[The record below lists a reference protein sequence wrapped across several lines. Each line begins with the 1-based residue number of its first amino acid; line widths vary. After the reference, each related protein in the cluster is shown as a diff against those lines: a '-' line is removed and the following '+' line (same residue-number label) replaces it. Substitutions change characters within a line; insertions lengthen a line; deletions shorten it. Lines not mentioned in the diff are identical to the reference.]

1 MNSKVPE
8 IMKKVTNLHF
18 IGIGGVNMYALAL
31 ACRKDGYKV
40 TGSDI
45 SEGDFTKKLIDMGV
59 DVKYGH
65 AEENLG
71 DAEAVVYNAAI
82 NPDNPE
88 IKAALAK
95 KIPLIYRADLLG
107 YLMSKYKI
115 RIGISGCYGKSTT
128 TSMLSHI
135 LIKSGIDPTVMS
147 GAETD
152 EMSGSFRFGEGEV
165 FVYEACE
172 YKNSFL
178 HTNPTVS
185 VVLNIDYDHADYF
198 ESVEEITKSFDEFSK
213 LPYVNNEK
221 NPVVILNVD
230 DERLLD
236 MSKEL
241 PFSVTFGVYNRDADY
256 VAANFTQ
263 KDGYYTFEIHK
274 NGLNEGTLELTVPG
288 KHNMYNA
295 LAAYAAADA
304 CGVGTEE
311 AIDALSDFDGTKR
324 RFEYVGSYNGAFVYI
339 DYAHHPSE
347 IEAVINTART
357 MTKKR
362 VIVVFE
368 PHTYSRTKA
377 LYDDFIRVL
386 SMADSVILTDIY
398 PARETDNLGMS
409 SEKMSMDIKGACYA
423 PVYDSAVSM
432 ARTESEKGD
441 IILVLGAGTVYKIG
455 KKIVKED

>member
-1 MNSKVPE
+1 MNSKVPD
-8 IMKKVTNLHF
+8 IMKKVTNIHF
-18 IGIGGVNMYALAL
+18 IGIGGVNMYALAI
-31 ACRKDGYKV
+31 ACKKEGYQV

-45 SEGDFTKKLIDMGV
+45 SEGTFTKRLVNMGI
-59 DVKYGH
+59 DVKIGH
-65 AEENLG
+65 APENLG
-71 DAEAVVYNAAI
+71 NAEAVVYTAAI
-82 NPDNPE
+82 SPDNPE
-88 IKAALAK
+88 IKAALEK
-95 KIPLIYRADLLG
+95 KIHLIYRADLLG
-107 YLMSKYKI
+107 YLMSRYGI
-115 RIGISGCYGKSTT
+115 RVGISGSHGKSTT

-152 EMSGSFRFGEGEV
+152 EMSGSFRIGEGDV

-185 VVLNIDYDHADYF
+185 VILNIDYDHADYF
-198 ESVEEITKSFDEFSK
+198 ESIEELTKSFDEFSK
-213 LPYVNNEK
+213 LPYVNNVK
-221 NPVVILNVD
+221 NPLVILNVD

-256 VAANFTQ
+256 VAANFKE
-263 KDGYYTFEIHK
+263 KDGFYTFDIHK

-311 AIDALSDFDGTKR
+311 AIDALSDFEGTKR
-324 RFEYVGSYNGAFVYI
+324 RFEYVGSYSGANVYI

-347 IEAVINTART
+347 IEAVIKTAKT

-362 VIVVFE
+362 VIVIFE

-377 LYDDFIRVL
+377 LYNDFVRVL
-386 SMADSVILTDIY
+386 SEADSVILTDIY
-398 PARETDNLGMS
+398 PARETDTLGMS
-409 SEKMSMDIKGACYA
+409 SEKMSMDIKGAFYA
-423 PVYDSAVSM
+423 PVYDSAVSF
-432 ARTESEKGD
+432 ARSGSEKGD
-441 IILVLGAGTVYKIG
+441 IILVLGAGTINKVG
-455 KKIVKED
+455 KMIVEQ